1 MKQLTVA
8 WSRIATYLQGLLI
21 QEKGATATE
30 YSMLVGFIAIIIFAS
45 VGIFG
50 IALNGVFL
58 GLATGIQ
65 TALGIP

>member
-1 MKQLTVA
+1 MKQLTAA
-8 WSRIATYLQGLLI
+8 WSRIATNLQGLLI

-30 YSMLVGFIAIIIFAS
+30 YSMLVGFIAIIIFAG